1 MAIKGANL
9 TMLIKKHLSKITKTL
24 VFSSL
29 LASSPLV
36 SASFD
41 ITLAGL
47 NSFSTAH
54 QVAFTEAETF
64 WENIITGYQP
74 DYQKKRNSPD
84 LTGITINT
92 TSITSD
98 GVGNTLG
105 SAGPTNFTNSFYYNY
120 KYAVAGVMNFDPAD
134 LSNMDSN
141 GSLLNIIKHE
151 MAHVLGLGTLWS
163 DNGLYNTGSGEYTGA
178 AGLSAYQAE
187 FDAAAT
193 FIPVELEGGTGT
205 ANGHWNEGNGLEL
218 TGITDSNGNDL
229 RDELMTGIYYNNGK
243 TFLSN
248 TTISSFQDLGYTVAF
263 PVAVPVPAA
272 IWLFLSA
279 LGFLGFSNKKKVS
292 LG

>member
-1 MAIKGANL
+1 MIL
-9 TMLIKKHLSKITKTL
+9 KKQRSKITKTL
-24 VFSSL
+24 LFSSL
-29 LASSPLV
+29 LASSSLA

-54 QVAFTEAETF
+54 QTAFTEAEAF

-98 GVGNTLG
+98 GVGGVLG
-105 SAGPTNFTNSFYYNY
+105 SAGPTGISNSFYYHY
-120 KYAVAGVMNFDPAD
+120 DYAVEGVMNFDPAD
-134 LSNMDSN
+134 LSNLESN

-151 MAHVLGLGTLWS
+151 MAHVLGLGTLWV

-205 ANGHWNEGNGLEL
+205 ANGHWNEKNGLDL
-218 TGITDSNGNDL
+218 TGITDSHGNDM
-229 RDELMTGIYYNNGK
+229 RDELMTGIFYNNGE

-248 TTISSFQDLGYTVAF
+248 TTIASFQDLGYTVAF

-272 IWLFLSA
+272 IWFFASA
-279 LGFLGFSNKKKVS
+279 LGLLSFTRKNKKQHGS
-292 LG
+292 IQTTGL